1 MNIMTPVGMQRYSK
15 TKAVMTEKLPDSV
28 PAQDGES
35 TVVDYVSRGIG
46 VLGGT
51 LQVILKTPRNS
62 IAPFLLPARQAS
74 KEDGSDLPGMAKD
87 PALTKPWGI
96 ASALGGAVFLGAVA
110 GLAIG
115 GPIAVAVGAG
125 VGAKLFQFVDDKL
138 ADRARADG
146 KNPVFVDG
154 ALAKGDS
161 QAEGASSLSEW
172 TNSFTT
178 MSKSSYVEV
187 RDWYSSQVKE
197 RLEK

>member
-1 MNIMTPVGMQRYSK
+1 M
-15 TKAVMTEKLPDSV
+15 
-28 PAQDGES
+28 
-35 TVVDYVSRGIG
+35 
-46 VLGGT
+46 
-51 LQVILKTPRNS
+51 
-62 IAPFLLPARQAS
+62 
-74 KEDGSDLPGMAKD
+74 
-87 PALTKPWGI
+87 
-96 ASALGGAVFLGAVA
+96 FLGAVA

>member
-1 MNIMTPVGMQRYSK
+1 MNIMTPIGIQRYSK
-15 TKAVMTEKLPDSV
+15 TKAAVKAKLADSV
-28 PAQDGES
+28 PTQHQES
-35 TVVDYVSRGIG
+35 TVVDYVSRGVG
-46 VLGGT
+46 VLGGS
-51 LQVILKTPRNS
+51 LQVVLKTPRNS
-62 IAPFLLPARQAS
+62 IAPFLLPARQS

-87 PALTKPWGI
+87 PALTKPWGV

-110 GLAIG
+110 GLCIG

-138 ADRARADG
+138 ADRARAEG

-161 QAEGASSLSEW
+161 LAEGSSGLGVWS
-172 TNSFTT
+172 NSFAT
-178 MSKSSYVEV
+178 MSKSSYIEV